1 MYIYIYIHI
10 HIYIYIYMYTH
21 MYIQKRET
29 YGLLSFVQDGA
40 VLLKILAALPAGDAR
55 LGRITFVIQKYVF
68 VSDYIYLYKTVAYM
82 FIIVCSLSCIT
93 VTESVALSVIMYN
106 NMMYL
111 PVSDNV
117 YQLFICL
124 YENQQLFLIAFQNT
138 NLFIK

>member
-1 MYIYIYIHI
+1 M
-10 HIYIYIYMYTH
+10 
-21 MYIQKRET
+21 
-29 YGLLSFVQDGA
+29 SFVQDGA

-124 YENQQLFLIAFQNT
+124 YENQ
-138 NLFIK
+138 